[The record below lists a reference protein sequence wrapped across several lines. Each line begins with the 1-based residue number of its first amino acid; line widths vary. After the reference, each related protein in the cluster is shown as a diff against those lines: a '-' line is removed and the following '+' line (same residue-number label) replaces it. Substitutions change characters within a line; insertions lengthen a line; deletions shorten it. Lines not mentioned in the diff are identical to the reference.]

1 MRTNFQTWLNSLTND
16 DGSGTTGDLLNVS
29 WFTDQMDVIGGDLDD
44 IDADINALQNVGF
57 LSGYDSVVYTYKDAD
72 TITIQAGG
80 QFTVSDD
87 STMVKV
93 AASTD
98 LKLSTG
104 RSTDCAD
111 EAANTLYYIWGGL
124 TSLGATAFYFHT
136 SATAMPS
143 ELTKGKRIR
152 GAVRNDNSS
161 NIMSFVMTQ
170 KCLMYDVDIA
180 CRGSDV
186 TEVLDAPVST
196 SFVDVTCSAFIPEG
210 VRAGHV
216 CIATGYAGYVVI
228 YQRIKGS
235 SLSTGLEVGYTDYQW
250 NMFTPN
256 HILVNASGVFQ
267 VRQTQSATL
276 CVSVAGYDL

>member
-104 RSTDCAD
+104 RSTDCAA

-143 ELTKGKRIR
+143 ELAKGKCIR

-161 NIMSFVMTQ
+161 NILPFMMSSHYMTY
-170 KCLMYDVDIA
+170 LVTL
-180 CRGSDV
+180 DV
-186 TEVLDAPVST
+186 TEVLDTTVGT
-196 SFVDVTCSAFIPEG
+196 TFVDVDCSGFVP
-210 VRAGHV
+210 AGIRQV
-216 CIATGYAGYVVI
+216 SIAPWSGSNNATFVW
-228 YQRIKGS
+228 REKGS
-235 SLSTGLEVGYTDYQW
+235 TGKK
-250 NMFTPN
+250 FF
-256 HILVNASGVFQ
+256 ILIAGRNGVEHNITVNDSGVFQ
-267 VRQTQSATL
+267 VAHNS
-276 CVSVAGYDL
+276 VSDILRVSIGGYSL

>member
-1 MRTNFQTWLNSLTND
+1 MRTNFQAWLNSLTND

-104 RSTDCAD
+104 RSTDCAA
-111 EAANTLYYIWGGL
+111 EAANTL
-124 TSLGATAFYFHT
+124 
-136 SATAMPS
+136 
-143 ELTKGKRIR
+143 
-152 GAVRNDNSS
+152 
-161 NIMSFVMTQ
+161 
-170 KCLMYDVDIA
+170 
-180 CRGSDV
+180 
-186 TEVLDAPVST
+186 
-196 SFVDVTCSAFIPEG
+196 
-210 VRAGHV
+210 
-216 CIATGYAGYVVI
+216 
-228 YQRIKGS
+228 
-235 SLSTGLEVGYTDYQW
+235 
-250 NMFTPN
+250 
-256 HILVNASGVFQ
+256 
-267 VRQTQSATL
+267 
-276 CVSVAGYDL
+276 

>member
-104 RSTDCAD
+104 RSTDCAA

-143 ELTKGKRIR
+143 ELVKGKRIR
-152 GAVRNDNSS
+152 GAVRNNNSS
-161 NIMSFVMTQ
+161 NLIDFRMTQ
-170 KCLMYDVDIA
+170 RRFWYVADVDGD
-180 CRGSDV
+180 GSDV
-186 TEVLDAPVST
+186 TEVLDATVST
-196 SFVDVTCSAFIPEG
+196 SFIDVTCTGFVPEG
-210 VRAGHV
+210 QRAV
-216 CIATGYAGYVVI
+216 LLYFRQTGEGLAAYW
-228 YQRIKGS
+228 RDKGS
-235 SLSTGLEVGYTDYQW
+235 SLSTGIKCGSAGIPSFHNIV
-250 NMFTPN
+250 N
-256 HILVNASGVFQ
+256 VNASGVFQ
-267 VRQTQSATL
+267 FRNTASTSTRISV
-276 CVSVAGYDL
+276 VSYDL

>member
-104 RSTDCAD
+104 RSTDCAA
-111 EAANTLYYIWGGL
+111 EAANTLYYIWGGE
-124 TSLGATAFYFHT
+124 TALGSTAFFFHT
-136 SATAMPS
+136 SATSRPS
-143 ELTKGKRIR
+143 ELVKGKLIR
-152 GAVRNDNSS
+152 GAVYNDNSS
-161 NIMSFVMTQ
+161 NILPFVMSMTTM
-170 KCLMYDVDIA
+170 MYMTDILLV
-180 CRGSDV
+180 GSDP
-186 TEVLDAPVST
+186 TEIYDTSLGT
-196 SFVDVTCSAFIPEG
+196 SFTSISAAAFVPAGQRVVMLGATQGTNSSYTTSFRNGDDTSSSGIPLVT
-210 VRAGHV
+210 
-216 CIATGYAGYVVI
+216 T
-228 YQRIKGS
+228 YQRTIDIIASTTGVIWAKS
-235 SLSTGLEVGYTDYQW
+235 STAIMST
-250 NMFTPN
+250 
-256 HILVNASGVFQ
+256 
-267 VRQTQSATL
+267 
-276 CVSVAGYDL
+276 VS

>member
-1 MRTNFQTWLNSLTND
+1 MRTNFQAWLNSLTND
-16 DGSGTTGDLLNVS
+16 DGSGTTGDSLNVS

-104 RSTDCAD
+104 RSTDCAA
-111 EAANTLYYIWGGL
+111 EAANTLYYIWGGQ
-124 TSLGATAFYFHT
+124 TALGATAFYFHT

-143 ELTKGKRIR
+143 ELVKGKRIR
-152 GAVRNDNSS
+152 GAVRNNNSS
-161 NIMSFVMTQ
+161 DIMPFYIVGNFYQYAVATA
-170 KCLMYDVDIA
+170 LA
-180 CRGSDV
+180 GSDE
-186 TEVLDAPVST
+186 TEVFDGTMNTNFS
-196 SFVDVTCSAFIPEG
+196 SVDCSGFTPPSARVT
-210 VRAGHV
+210 VAGH
-216 CIATGYAGYVVI
+216 ADGYHI
-228 YQRIKGS
+228 YWRHAGS
-235 SLSTGLEVGYTDYQW
+235 SQTGIVSVGYGRDV
-250 NMFTPN
+250 FTV
-256 HILVNASGVFQ
+256 ITTASGIFEAMGEASHTT
-267 VRQTQSATL
+267 RI
-276 CVSVAGYDL
+276 SVVAYYI

>member
-44 IDADINALQNVGF
+44 IDADITALQNVGF
-57 LSGYDSVVYTYKDAD
+57 LSGYDSVVYTYKDTD

-104 RSTDCAD
+104 RSTDCAA

-143 ELTKGKRIR
+143 ELAKGKRIR

-161 NIMSFVMTQ
+161 NILPFLMTSTHYHYNVS
-170 KCLMYDVDIA
+170 LI
-180 CRGSDV
+180 SDGTDP
-186 TEVLDAPVST
+186 TEVLDIAGGTST
-196 SFVDVTCSAFIPEG
+196 WIDVDCSSVMPISSWLGYIAFNSN
-210 VRAGHV
+210 
-216 CIATGYAGYVVI
+216 
-228 YQRIKGS
+228 YQRIRPKGN
-235 SLSTGLEVGYTDYQW
+235 TTEGFQIAVGIY
-250 NMFTPN
+250 PV
-256 HILVNASGVFQ
+256 LVDANRVFQ
-267 VRQTQSATL
+267 TRNTQAYGQRMSL
-276 CVSVAGYDL
+276 WGYAL

>member
-104 RSTDCAD
+104 RSTDCAA
-111 EAANTLYYIWGGL
+111 EAANTLYYLWGGL

-136 SATAMPS
+136 SATARPS

-161 NIMSFVMTQ
+161 NILPFFIVGDFYQYNVATA
-170 KCLMYDVDIA
+170 LA
-180 CRGSDV
+180 GSDE
-186 TEVLDAPVST
+186 TEVFDGTMDTNFVNVDCSGFVPPSSRICVASYIYNQPAYWRYDGT
-196 SFVDVTCSAFIPEG
+196 SHTGILGFGYDRGVFFPLVTASGIFEARTASSNTTRMA
-210 VRAGHV
+210 V
-216 CIATGYAGYVVI
+216 TGYY
-228 YQRIKGS
+228 
-235 SLSTGLEVGYTDYQW
+235 L
-250 NMFTPN
+250 
-256 HILVNASGVFQ
+256 
-267 VRQTQSATL
+267 
-276 CVSVAGYDL
+276 